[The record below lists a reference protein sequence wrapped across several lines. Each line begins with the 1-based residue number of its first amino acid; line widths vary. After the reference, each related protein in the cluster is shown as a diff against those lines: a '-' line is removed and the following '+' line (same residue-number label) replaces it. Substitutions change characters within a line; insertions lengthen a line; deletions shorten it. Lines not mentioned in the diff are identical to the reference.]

1 MTLDDIDNSIS
12 KMMTCTADINC
23 KKEEWCFHVAQYAH
37 ECRSK
42 ELLQQALNRV
52 NQSLNLEEEIEYFT
66 PPIHWESHLP
76 PRW

>member
-1 MTLDDIDNSIS
+1 MTLDDYIS
-12 KMMTCTADINC
+12 KMMTCATDLNC
-23 KKEEWCFHVAQYAH
+23 PKEEWCFHVAQYAH

-42 ELLQQALNRV
+42 ERLQQALNRV

-66 PPIHWESHLP
+66 PPLNWEAHLP